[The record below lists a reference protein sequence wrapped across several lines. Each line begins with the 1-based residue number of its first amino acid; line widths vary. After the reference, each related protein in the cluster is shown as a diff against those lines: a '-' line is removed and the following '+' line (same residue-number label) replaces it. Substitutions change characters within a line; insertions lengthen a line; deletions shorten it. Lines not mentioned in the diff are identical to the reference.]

1 MLKALTFLHDLEEQ
15 KHPDLT
21 SAPMEVVPSSWKRL
35 VAPKDQP
42 VDRRYYT
49 LCVLERLHEAL
60 RRHDVFVEEST
71 RWGDPRAKLLSGE
84 HWERVRPTICQSL
97 GRKVEPKMEF
107 DEAYR
112 TTAARFPQPG
122 VRLEKVKNKAG
133 QELDSLVLTGLDKV
147 EEQESLRLL
156 RHRVARRQPLVDLPE
171 LLLEIQ
177 ARTGFASEFSHISEG
192 RSRLDDLP
200 TTICAVLLAEA
211 CNVGL
216 TPMIRKGIPALERD
230 RLLYVQQ
237 NYIRPDTISRANAR
251 LVDHQATIPLAQA
264 WGGGEVASA
273 DGLRFVVPLRT
284 LNAGPNPKYFGTGRG
299 IYVTWNWGLWYHWNI
314 KRTWRG
320 HADIHRSRIHRVVPL
335 SRAC

>member
-156 RHRVARRQPLVDLPE
+156 RHRVARRN
-171 LLLEIQ
+171 
-177 ARTGFASEFSHISEG
+177 RWS
-192 RSRLDDLP
+192 
-200 TTICAVLLAEA
+200 ICRNSCWKFRRV
-211 CNVGL
+211 
-216 TPMIRKGIPALERD
+216 PALPPNFRISVKGARALTIFQQLFAPSCWPKPATWD
-230 RLLYVQQ
+230 SRPWYPKGFRL
-237 NYIRPDTISRANAR
+237 
-251 LVDHQATIPLAQA
+251 
-264 WGGGEVASA
+264 WSA
-273 DGLRFVVPLRT
+273 IGCSMC
-284 LNAGPNPKYFGTGRG
+284 
-299 IYVTWNWGLWYHWNI
+299 
-314 KRTWRG
+314 
-320 HADIHRSRIHRVVPL
+320 SRIISGPIPFPAPMHGWWTIKPPSLWRRHGVVERLPVPMGCAL
-335 SRAC
+335 SFL